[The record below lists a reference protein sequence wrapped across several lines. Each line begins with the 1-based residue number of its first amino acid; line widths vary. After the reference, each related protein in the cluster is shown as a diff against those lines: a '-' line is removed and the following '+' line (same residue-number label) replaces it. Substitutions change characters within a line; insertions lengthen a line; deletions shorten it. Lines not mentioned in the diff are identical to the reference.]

1 MQFNNYEELE
11 KYLVFEKTD
20 LIVNITSFN
29 SENLLEIFNKE
40 QITKLIE
47 IFSYKIFANM
57 DEDYFLRAQK
67 FGRRYKLN
75 NFWEFFK
82 KEDAINSDQSFG
94 LSDRY
99 GTYNLES
106 EELIMGKTLKEITQ
120 SISIELDNKL
130 IHLKILA
137 KKVKNFR
144 ETGYMESNEERS
156 FREARESS
164 IQHLSDEMNEMYEN
178 LEQTGIFETNEER
191 YQREV
196 IDDLLEL
203 PNNSEKPFVKFD
215 KLFLQKEKFKQKQL
229 FEEE

>member
-1 MQFNNYEELE
+1 
-11 KYLVFEKTD
+11 
-20 LIVNITSFN
+20 
-29 SENLLEIFNKE
+29 
-40 QITKLIE
+40 
-47 IFSYKIFANM
+47 
-57 DEDYFLRAQK
+57 
-67 FGRRYKLN
+67 
-75 NFWEFFK
+75 
-82 KEDAINSDQSFG
+82 
-94 LSDRY
+94 
-99 GTYNLES
+99 
-106 EELIMGKTLKEITQ
+106 LIMGKTLKEITQ

-144 ETGYMESNEERS
+144 ETEYMESNEERS

-164 IQHLSDEMNEMYEN
+164 IQRLSDEMNEMYEN